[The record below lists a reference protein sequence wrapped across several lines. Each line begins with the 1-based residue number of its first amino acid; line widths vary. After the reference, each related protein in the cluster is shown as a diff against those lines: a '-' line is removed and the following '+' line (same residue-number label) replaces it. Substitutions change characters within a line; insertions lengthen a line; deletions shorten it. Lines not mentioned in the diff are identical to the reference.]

1 MRLAYAAKT
10 KLPRL
15 CFICTERDIV
25 KILATSMTPDLGLQT
40 EIPEDISP
48 SDTQIL
54 LEQLHYYKCILD
66 DLMAVSMSLSSTND
80 LRAFLESALA
90 TTRKMTASD
99 AGSIYLI
106 DRSAPVHTVCF
117 EVAQNDSQ
125 PERSLVNFAV
135 PLNQD
140 SIVGYVA
147 MTGETLNLSDAHD
160 LPDDA
165 AYQHHKTFDY
175 DIEYHTRSVLAV
187 PIFDA
192 QKRTIGVFQLINRK
206 VQDIS
211 ITIENVQEITLAY
224 SALDEKLL
232 KAIASQVS
240 IYIERSQLLGQ
251 VFPA

>member
-1 MRLAYAAKT
+1 VLSGT
-10 KLPRL
+10 LL
-15 CFICTERDIV
+15 
-25 KILATSMTPDLGLQT
+25 KILATSMTPDLGWQSET
-40 EIPEDISP
+40 SEDISP
-48 SDTQIL
+48 SNPRG
-54 LEQLHYYKCILD
+54 LEQLHYYKCLLD
-66 DLMAVSMSLSSTND
+66 DLLALSVSLSSTND
-80 LRAFLESALA
+80 LRAFLESALT

-160 LPDDA
+160 LPDNA
-165 AYQHHKTFDY
+165 IYQHHKTFDC

-187 PIFDA
+187 PMFDW
-192 QKRTIGVFQLINRK
+192 QKSTIGVFQLINRK
-206 VQDIS
+206 VKDIS
-211 ITIENVQEITLAY
+211 ITAENVQEITLAY

-232 KAIASQVS
+232 KAIAYQVS
-240 IYIERSQLLGQ
+240 VYIERSQLLGQ
-251 VFPA
+251 VLQS